1 MFLDKKDV
9 YLCFMVYLQNNR
21 QVFRFV
27 SRQQR
32 LSAYVD
38 ISKVKNTTT
47 TWYRGVV
54 SSTWRM
60 RMVLFNTQDVY
71 NYGYLQNTRQ
81 LLHLCRDSKD
91 SQCKLTLENI
101 FHMNTSLCC
110 RFLSSLLFHCHCCWC
125 FSSEVVRTYIAGCN
139 FRLQI
144 VWLQFMY
151 IWNTVVIAF
160 RGRRLFTWRHFVDK
174 IIYKTVVY
182 EIVFC
187 TKTTSCIFLEP
198 SLFYFQRS
206 N

>member
-1 MFLDKKDV
+1 MS
-9 YLCFMVYLQNNR
+9 
-21 QVFRFV
+21 FV

-32 LSAYVD
+32 PSAYVD

-60 RMVLFNTQDVY
+60 RMVLFNMQDVY

-110 RFLSSLLFHCHCCWC
+110 RFSSSLLFHCHCCWC
-125 FSSEVVRTYIAGCN
+125 FRLKSSYLHRWSVDAISGSRSYGCS
-139 FRLQI
+139 L
-144 VWLQFMY
+144 
-151 IWNTVVIAF
+151 
-160 RGRRLFTWRHFVDK
+160 
-174 IIYKTVVY
+174 
-182 EIVFC
+182 
-187 TKTTSCIFLEP
+187 CIFGILSLSLSEDEDCSLEDILLTKSYIRP
-198 SLFYFQRS
+198 LFLKLLLHENYVMHIFRT
-206 N
+206 